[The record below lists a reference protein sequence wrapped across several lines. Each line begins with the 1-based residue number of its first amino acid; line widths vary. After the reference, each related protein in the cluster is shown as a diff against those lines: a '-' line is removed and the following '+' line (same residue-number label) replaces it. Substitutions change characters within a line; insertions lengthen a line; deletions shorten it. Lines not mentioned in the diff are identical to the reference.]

1 MPDSIGNIFQI
12 MDSLKRF
19 YFSFSPIL
27 FSFSKPI
34 ISPYFCF
41 SISLCMCGPISSTHS
56 LWTLFYHFFFH
67 PLPKTVPTKSYTLAY
82 NHITDWKQILKKTSD
97 KELLSKIYK
106 EFLKF
111 NNRKMSNVIF
121 FLNGQ
126 RTLTEKSS
134 KNIYRWQINILKDT
148 QHLMSLKFNN

>member
-1 MPDSIGNIFQI
+1 
-12 MDSLKRF
+12 MDIVL
-19 YFSFSPIL
+19 SFI
-27 FSFSKPI
+27 
-34 ISPYFCF
+34 
-41 SISLCMCGPISSTHS
+41 
-56 LWTLFYHFFFH
+56 FH

-121 FLNGQ
+121 FKWAKDLNREVIQ
-126 RTLTEKSS
+126 KYIQMANKYIERYSTSYVIKV
-134 KNIYRWQINILKDT
+134 
-148 QHLMSLKFNN
+148 